1 MAIKISGST
10 IIDDSRNIVNA
21 GVVTATSFSG
31 DGTSLT
37 GVGASVTNLIYVTK
51 DGNDS
56 NSGLKITDAKATIKS
71 AVGISS
77 ASSVIKVSAG
87 NYVEDN
93 PIELPSQI
101 SIIGDSLREVSVTP
115 QNATQD
121 LIYVSPGD
129 YISDISFTGSLNAG
143 KAVFA
148 FNPNKPRYSAQS
160 PYIRNCT
167 NFINNSIGMKID
179 GNHIIGPFKSMV
191 TDSYTQ
197 YNANGVGV
205 SITNE
210 GYAQLVSIF
219 TINPDISIFTGSGG
233 MCDLTNSN
241 SSFGNFGLV
250 SDGIGPRKFTG
261 IVTAATSANSSEFKL
276 DLSVPTFNVSN
287 FEYDNTT
294 GLTTVTTSSN
304 HNFTVG
310 MGVTLANIVL
320 SCAYGNKTYPDGDV
334 GFVFEVK
341 SLPASNKFTT
351 HVGISTLAHSYV
363 SGGTAKTKVVRPFDG
378 QVVYFDELYQS
389 VGKITVTNDGSGYTS
404 PPTVTIAAPSQSWG
418 INATAIATIENGSV
432 SEITI
437 VSEGRGYTS
446 TPSISFSGGGGSSAA
461 ASLVMVPQYFVV
473 EKSTPI
479 SNGISTVTFTENVP
493 FAVGIGSTVP
503 FFKQSRILASS
514 HSFEYIGSGTDLIN
528 SLPSRGGVTIQ
539 ENEIDDRNGGLTI
552 FTSTDQAGNFRIGDG
567 VVINQQAGTVTGDS
581 YTKSLFSTMTPFIL
595 ALGGD

>member
-1 MAIKISGST
+1 MAIKISGNT

-56 NSGLKITDAKATIKS
+56 NSGLKITDAKATIKA
-71 AVGISS
+71 AVGIAQS
-77 ASSVIKVSAG
+77 SSVIKVSAG
-87 NYVEDN
+87 NYIENN

-115 QNATQD
+115 QNANQD

-129 YISDISFTGSLNAG
+129 YISDISFTGSLNSG

-148 FNPNKPRYSAQS
+148 FNPSKPRYSIQS

-179 GNHIIGPFKSMV
+179 GNHVIGPYKSMV

-197 YNANGVGV
+197 YNANGIGV

-250 SDGIGPRKFTG
+250 SDGVGPRKFTG
-261 IVTAATSANSSEFKL
+261 IVTAAASANSSEFKL

-389 VGKITVTNDGSGYTS
+389 VGKITVTNGGSGYTS
-404 PPTVTIAAPSQSWG
+404 APTVTIAAPSQSWG

-461 ASLVMVPQYFVV
+461 ASLVMAPQYFVV

-479 SNGISTVTFTENVP
+479 SSGVSTVTFTENVP
-493 FAVGIGSTVP
+493 FAVGVGSTVP

>member
-56 NSGLKITDAKATIKS
+56 NSGLKITDAKATIKA

-493 FAVGIGSTVP
+493 FAVGVGSTVP

>member
-461 ASLVMVPQYFVV
+461 ASLVMAPQYFVV

-479 SNGISTVTFTENVP
+479 SSGVSTVTFTENVP
-493 FAVGIGSTVP
+493 FAVGVGSTVP

>member
-56 NSGLKITDAKATIKS
+56 NSGLKITDAKATIKA

-115 QNATQD
+115 QNATED

-179 GNHIIGPFKSMV
+179 GNHVIGPFKSMV

-197 YNANGVGV
+197 YNANGIGV

-210 GYAQLVSIF
+210 GYGQLVSIF

-233 MCDLTNSN
+233 QCDLTNSN

-250 SDGIGPRKFTG
+250 SDGVGPRKYTG
-261 IVTAATSANSSEFKL
+261 TVTAAAEANSSEFKL

-287 FEYDNTT
+287 FEYDHTT

-310 MGVTLANIVL
+310 MGISLANIVL

-341 SLPASNKFTT
+341 SLPAANKFTT
-351 HVGISTLAHSYV
+351 HVGISTLAHTYV

-378 QVVYFDELYQS
+378 QVVFFEELYKL
-389 VGKITVTNDGSGYTS
+389 VGKIEVTNGGSGYTS
-404 PPTVTIAAPSQSWG
+404 APLVTIASPSESWG
-418 INATAIATIENGSV
+418 IPATAIATIENGAV

-446 TPSISFSGGGGSSAA
+446 TPSISILGGGGSSAS
-461 ASLVMVPQYFVV
+461 ASLTMKPQYFVV

-479 SNGISTVTFTENVP
+479 SNGISTVTFTENIP
-493 FAVGIGSTVP
+493 FAVGVGTTVP

>member
-250 SDGIGPRKFTG
+250 SDGVGPRKFTG
-261 IVTAATSANSSEFKL
+261 IVTAAASANSSEFKL

-389 VGKITVTNDGSGYTS
+389 VGKITVTNGGSGYTS
-404 PPTVTIAAPSQSWG
+404 APTVTIAAPSQSWG

-461 ASLVMVPQYFVV
+461 ASLVMAPQYFVV

-479 SNGISTVTFTENVP
+479 SSGVSTVTFTENVP
-493 FAVGIGSTVP
+493 FAVGVGSTVP

-528 SLPSRGGVTIQ
+528 SLPSRGGVAIQ
-539 ENEIDDRNGGLTI
+539 ANEIDDRNGGLTI

>member
-1 MAIKISGST
+1 
-10 IIDDSRNIVNA
+10 
-21 GVVTATSFSG
+21 
-31 DGTSLT
+31 
-37 GVGASVTNLIYVTK
+37 
-51 DGNDS
+51 
-56 NSGLKITDAKATIKS
+56 
-71 AVGISS
+71 
-77 ASSVIKVSAG
+77 
-87 NYVEDN
+87 
-93 PIELPSQI
+93 
-101 SIIGDSLREVSVTP
+101 
-115 QNATQD
+115 
-121 LIYVSPGD
+121 
-129 YISDISFTGSLNAG
+129 
-143 KAVFA
+143 
-148 FNPNKPRYSAQS
+148 
-160 PYIRNCT
+160 
-167 NFINNSIGMKID
+167 
-179 GNHIIGPFKSMV
+179 
-191 TDSYTQ
+191 
-197 YNANGVGV
+197 
-205 SITNE
+205 
-210 GYAQLVSIF
+210 
-219 TINPDISIFTGSGG
+219 
-233 MCDLTNSN
+233 
-241 SSFGNFGLV
+241 
-250 SDGIGPRKFTG
+250 
-261 IVTAATSANSSEFKL
+261 
-276 DLSVPTFNVSN
+276 
-287 FEYDNTT
+287 
-294 GLTTVTTSSN
+294 
-304 HNFTVG
+304 

-389 VGKITVTNDGSGYTS
+389 VGKITVTNGGSGYTS
-404 PPTVTIAAPSQSWG
+404 APTVTIASPSQSWG
-418 INATAIATIENGSV
+418 INATAIAIIENGSI

-461 ASLVMVPQYFVV
+461 ASLVMAPQYFVV

-479 SNGISTVTFTENVP
+479 SSGVSTVTFTENVP
-493 FAVGIGSTVP
+493 FAVGVGSTVP

>member
-56 NSGLKITDAKATIKS
+56 NSGLKITDAKATIKA
-71 AVGISS
+71 AVGIAQS
-77 ASSVIKVSAG
+77 SSVIKVSAG
-87 NYVEDN
+87 NYIENN

-115 QNATQD
+115 QNANQD

-129 YISDISFTGSLNAG
+129 YISDISFTGSLNSG

-148 FNPNKPRYSAQS
+148 FNPSKPRYSIQS

-179 GNHIIGPFKSMV
+179 GNHVIGPYKSMV

-197 YNANGVGV
+197 YNANGIGV

-250 SDGIGPRKFTG
+250 SDGVGPRKFTG
-261 IVTAATSANSSEFKL
+261 IVTAAASANSSEFKL

-389 VGKITVTNDGSGYTS
+389 VGKITVTNGGSGYTS
-404 PPTVTIAAPSQSWG
+404 APTVTIASPSQSWG
-418 INATAIATIENGSV
+418 INATAIAIIENGSI

-461 ASLVMVPQYFVV
+461 ASLVMAPQYFVV

-479 SNGISTVTFTENVP
+479 SSGVSTVTFTENVP
-493 FAVGIGSTVP
+493 FAVGVGSTVP

>member
-10 IIDDSRNIVNA
+10 IIDDGRNIVNA
-21 GVVTATSFSG
+21 GIVTATSFSG

-51 DGNDS
+51 DGSDS
-56 NSGLKITDAKATIKS
+56 NSGLKITDAKATIKA
-71 AVGISS
+71 AVGIAQS
-77 ASSVIKVSAG
+77 SSVIKVSAG
-87 NYVEDN
+87 NYIENN
-93 PIELPSQI
+93 PIELPSQV

-115 QNATQD
+115 QNANQD

-129 YISDISFTGSLNAG
+129 YISDISFTGSLNSG

-148 FNPNKPRYSAQS
+148 FNPSKPRYSIQS

-179 GNHIIGPFKSMV
+179 GNHVIGPYKSMV

-197 YNANGVGV
+197 YNANGIGV

-219 TINPDISIFTGSGG
+219 TINPDISIFAGSGG

-250 SDGIGPRKFTG
+250 SDGVGPRKFTG
-261 IVTAATSANSSEFKL
+261 IVTAAASANSSEFKL
-276 DLSVPTFNVSN
+276 DLSVPTFNISN

-294 GLTTVTTSSN
+294 GLTTITTSAN

-310 MGVTLANIVL
+310 MGVTLAGIAL
-320 SCAYGNKTYPDGDV
+320 TCTYGSKTYPDGDV

-341 SLPASNKFTT
+341 SIPAANKITT
-351 HVGISTLAHSYV
+351 HVGISTLAHTYI

-378 QVVYFDELYQS
+378 QVVYFNQLYQS
-389 VGKITVTNDGSGYTS
+389 VGKITVTNGGSGYTS
-404 PPTVTIAAPSQSWG
+404 APTVTIAAPSQSWG

-432 SEITI
+432 SEVTI

-461 ASLVMVPQYFVV
+461 ASVSMTPQYFVV

-479 SNGISTVTFTENVP
+479 SSGVSTVTFTENVP
-493 FAVGIGSTVP
+493 FAVGVGSTVP

-514 HSFEYIGSGTDLIN
+514 HSFEYIGSGTDLID
-528 SLPSRGGVTIQ
+528 SLPSRGGVAIQ
-539 ENEIDDRNGGLTI
+539 DNEIDDRNGGLTI

-567 VVINQQAGTVTGDS
+567 VIINQQAGTITGTFYS
-581 YTKSLFSTMTPFIL
+581 KSLFSQMTPFIL

>member
-56 NSGLKITDAKATIKS
+56 NSGLKITDAKATIKA
-71 AVGISS
+71 AVGIAQS
-77 ASSVIKVSAG
+77 SSVIKVSAG
-87 NYVEDN
+87 NYIENN

-115 QNATQD
+115 QNANQD

-129 YISDISFTGSLNAG
+129 YISDISFTGSLNSG

-148 FNPNKPRYSAQS
+148 FNPNKPRYSIQS

-179 GNHIIGPFKSMV
+179 GNHVIGPYKSMV

-197 YNANGVGV
+197 YNANGIGV

-493 FAVGIGSTVP
+493 FAVGVGSTVP

>member
-250 SDGIGPRKFTG
+250 SDGVGPRKFTG
-261 IVTAATSANSSEFKL
+261 IVTAAASANSSEFKL